1 MFMVLQ
7 YICLFSISTMHS
19 SLTHFCTVKLII
31 IIIIIIIIKRVSH
44 ETKRAFDT
52 RLKRDRNEVK
62 TRQKRGVNE
71 VRTRSPLVRTRRSRS
86 KSARGIPC
94 PWAVLYLHNNMFHC
108 QSNQYYTHSHSHHL
122 CPDTSGA
129 DLGGGLWGTVAQ

>member
-1 MFMVLQ
+1 MCIRAQLVTCTTCVL
-7 YICLFSISTMHS
+7 MHS
-19 SLTHFCTVKLII
+19 ARARSNY
-31 IIIIIIIIKRVSH
+31 IKRVSH

-62 TRQKRGVNE
+62 MRQKRGVKE

-129 DLGGGLWGTVAQ
+129 DLGGGLWGLKPPPSWLV